1 MAKRISSDHWNRGKI
16 SYPYNKW
23 VSVLTVPLSLHN
35 GWAIK
40 APRRITLDP
49 ERELYA
55 EDGRATLL
63 TLDRSPLDHHMTII
77 YHLTSFWH
85 WFSLT
90 FNYYNTIYI
99 YISSMNTTNEWHLLS
114 SDYGPE
120 SISYGFQLSPQFPDV
135 KHPG

>member
-99 YISSMNTTNEWHLLS
+99 YILNEYNKWMTFVEFWLWARK
-114 SDYGPE
+114 YFIW
-120 SISYGFQLSPQFPDV
+120 ISTISTIPWC
-135 KHPG
+135 